1 MLFYCVTII
10 ALLNKKHFRY
20 VYWKLI
26 WLLNGL
32 WIVIVFQQH
41 LGTVVQLEQEN
52 RSLRELSISS
62 GSGTS
67 GAAATGPHESDA
79 LRKEK
84 ERHAREMKLLRKTI
98 EEMELRIET
107 QKQTLSTRD
116 ESIKKLMDML
126 QSKCEHFF
134 LNFQKTNFWLSW
146 GSFVV
151 AVCIIWSVFSNS

>member
-1 MLFYCVTII
+1 MT
-10 ALLNKKHFRY
+10 
-20 VYWKLI
+20 
-26 WLLNGL
+26 LNGL
-32 WIVIVFQQH
+32 WIIIIIIFQQH

-62 GSGTS
+62 GSGPS
-67 GAAATGPHESDA
+67 GAAGPHESDV

-134 LNFQKTNFWLSW
+134 LNF
-146 GSFVV
+146 
-151 AVCIIWSVFSNS
+151 